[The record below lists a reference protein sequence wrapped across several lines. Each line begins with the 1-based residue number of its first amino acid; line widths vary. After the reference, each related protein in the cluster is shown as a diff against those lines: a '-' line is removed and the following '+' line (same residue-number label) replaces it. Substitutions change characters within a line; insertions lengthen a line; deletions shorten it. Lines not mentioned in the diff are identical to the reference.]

1 MVLQKCPRRGSVCIC
16 GAPRCVPPP
25 GVVLG
30 RRRSERGSLGP
41 ASQPGPGRRAG
52 VATKQGLLGPI
63 PQGPPPGASGSTS
76 RLKRCKE
83 SFTQCLISVLPA
95 RLTGTGRMRVYPLGW
110 GGRGGR
116 GGVSAAHSQVINA
129 GFLRGAAAFPW
140 QRSASQLPRSLGCRR
155 LRCKWSSS
163 LWPPRQPASS
173 CSWYSSSSS
182 QSTSALGLST
192 SLCPRTVKCKK
203 KSVVA
208 RGAPNGAAHHKGRYL
223 LHPTGPEAVLA
234 SAPRPR
240 CGDARHGFTVH
251 RPWGLVSTDI
261 NQ

>member
-1 MVLQKCPRRGSVCIC
+1 MPTPGFCLHLRGAALRSSSWRGPRASAKRKGLS
-16 GAPRCVPPP
+16 APRVTTRAWATSRSGDEARAARADPAGASTR
-25 GVVLG
+25 GVGLDQQAEALQRVLHAVSDFCFPRKADG
-30 RRRSERGSLGP
+30 DQEDVCLS
-41 ASQPGPGRRAG
+41 AG
-52 VATKQGLLGPI
+52 V
-63 PQGPPPGASGSTS
+63 
-76 RLKRCKE
+76 
-83 SFTQCLISVLPA
+83 
-95 RLTGTGRMRVYPLGW
+95 
-110 GGRGGR
+110 GGRGRGR
-116 GGVSAAHSQVINA
+116 GGVRAVHSQVINA
-129 GFLRGAAAFPW
+129 RFLWGAAAFPW
-140 QRSASQLPRSLGCRR
+140 QRSASQLPRSVGCRR

-163 LWPPRQPASS
+163 QWPPRQPASS

-203 KSVVA
+203 KSIVA
-208 RGAPNGAAHHKGRYL
+208 RGAPNRAAHHEGRYL

-240 CGDARHGFTVH
+240 CGDARHGFRVH